1 MYWKRFSSMTPHE
14 IRCPQLLIVS
24 QVRSRKACLAM
35 VHKLCQSAQGG
46 FQRINGSELLKDVL
60 AGIKFEDGVKILAA

>member
-1 MYWKRFSSMTPHE
+1 
-14 IRCPQLLIVS
+14 
-24 QVRSRKACLAM
+24 M